1 MIPTFFPSL
10 RPYLCSTDLY
20 SLCHVSTPIRHQI
33 TTLHPSFQYFVGEHI
48 IRYNTKHIPFR
59 HAVFQSLFGTEA
71 IEDCS
76 PDKLHALLPPEPSN
90 WKRKGTLGNERW
102 LRNISSKLWKQSG
115 GHKSKEIMHVYTTFM
130 LKVIAPLMRE
140 AGETTMYYS
149 KIPLLRTHFPCPGCP
164 TSSSSSSSS
173 NSSNSSSSSH
183 GNTTSSTTTTS
194 TSTSTVTVTGT
205 VTGTGTKQSRRRGI
219 KNPGVSTQRH
229 TDGSYGHPSSEFNI
243 WLPLNNRVWGTNSLY
258 RDTNPWSGEESA
270 TPFELEYGDFV
281 IFYGNQTP
289 HQTKPNKTGITRCS
303 IDCRVIPG
311 SLMDDTGSRTYHR
324 DGPYFTKL
332 QL

>member
-1 MIPTFFPSL
+1 MISTFFPSL
-10 RPYLCSTDLY
+10 RPYLCSADLY
-20 SLCHVSTPIRHQI
+20 SLCHVSTPIRHHI

-48 IRYNTKHIPFR
+48 IRYNIKHMPFR
-59 HAVFQSLFGTEA
+59 HVVFQSLFGTEA

-76 PDKLHALLPPEPSN
+76 LDNLHALLPPEPSN

-115 GHKSKEIMHVYTTFM
+115 GHKSEQIMHVYTTFM

-149 KIPLLRTHFPCPGCP
+149 KIPILRTHFPCPSCP

-173 NSSNSSSSSH
+173 SRNTS
-183 GNTTSSTTTTS
+183 TTSCTS
-194 TSTSTVTVTGT
+194 TSTN
-205 VTGTGTKQSRRRGI
+205 TKQSRRRGI

-243 WLPLNNRVWGTNSLY
+243 WLPLNTRVFGTNSLY

-270 TPFELEYGDFV
+270 TPFDLEYGDFV